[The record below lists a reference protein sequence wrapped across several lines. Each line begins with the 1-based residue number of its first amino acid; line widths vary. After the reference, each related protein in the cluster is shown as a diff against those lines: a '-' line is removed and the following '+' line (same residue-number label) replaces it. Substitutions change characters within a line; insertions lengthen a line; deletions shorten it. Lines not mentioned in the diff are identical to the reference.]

1 MELAWV
7 SQCVSVS
14 KVKRLKGAI
23 LGNRDSSVVM
33 GTLASY
39 HCGLGS
45 IPGLGHMKVEFVV
58 SSYPCMKGFSLG
70 LPVFNPP

>member
-1 MELAWV
+1 M
-7 SQCVSVS
+7 
-14 KVKRLKGAI
+14 
-23 LGNRDSSVVM
+23 GNRDGTVVM
-33 GTLASY
+33 GTLASH

-58 SSYPCMKGFSLG
+58 SSCPCMKGFSLG